1 MAHRT
6 DGEHQRRRNLA
17 DAATGHPVARL
28 LPWRTEDGR
37 PCYLLTDDNRLAT
50 VVDQIESVQLGMGR
64 GVLGHARKMLSAD
77 GLGPDLSADELQPAR
92 QPSDRVPGRHP
103 PRRRVTQ
110 SSPARRHRVSR
121 KRSAPR
127 CGYCDA
133 RGHLLKRRLPVVP
146 QRGQGMECGGPG
158 IVPARPLS

>member
-77 GLGPDLSADELQPAR
+77 GLGPDLSADELRRLANR
-92 QPSDRVPGRHP
+92 LTECLGDTLRV
-103 PRRRVTQ
+103 
-110 SSPARRHRVSR
+110 AESR
-121 KRSAPR
+121 K
-127 CGYCDA
+127 
-133 RGHLLKRRLPVVP
+133 
-146 QRGQGMECGGPG
+146 
-158 IVPARPLS
+158 ARPLDATG